1 MTMEYRNLSMIK
13 CVKSG
18 IKHASA
24 VLFGAV
30 LVAGLQTIG
39 FAGEIRFKDVTSET
53 GLEEHLKT
61 WRLSHAAS
69 WGDLN
74 GDGWPELYIGAFA
87 NRPRWYD
94 GPLPNM
100 LFVSD
105 KGRKFELDDQKHLQY
120 EELYARPSH
129 VLMVDLDQD
138 NDLEIIVACHTTKT
152 NEVMTKIW
160 KNDGEGS
167 FMDATPSEG
176 YWPNP
181 MGWRN
186 IAPVDLNGDG
196 LLDLAAYDNNYSN
209 WNTGKGSLMVLINKG
224 NMVFEDGREAYGL
237 PEDGTTG
244 FGLAVGDVNDDG
256 QLDFFVADSN
266 RMFVSGP
273 DGKYKE
279 IQRGTFIKPQT
290 KDKTSRTCG
299 AVFGDANGDGLL
311 DLLTGEHGKDAQLR
325 LYINEGIK
333 DGVPSFRDVTKE
345 TGLMG
350 ALPPKGLTDL
360 AVKIGNIAIIDL
372 DNDSKNDLLVS
383 VIWRDEEGA
392 LQPMS
397 FRNLGN
403 GPDGLPRFS
412 KPPLERAVGYYASS
426 PIVDFDR
433 DGRVDFFL
441 GAWFD
446 WDETPSILFRNVTE
460 GGHWLIVRVAGS
472 GRRNTMGVGATVR
485 VYEAGRAGEPDA
497 LLQRSDIVVSNGY
510 SSGEEALAHLGLGT
524 NAVVDVVVRWDD
536 ETKTLAGVMA
546 DQYLRVDFK

>member
-1 MTMEYRNLSMIK
+1 
-13 CVKSG
+13 
-18 IKHASA
+18 
-24 VLFGAV
+24 
-30 LVAGLQTIG
+30 
-39 FAGEIRFKDVTSET
+39 
-53 GLEEHLKT
+53 
-61 WRLSHAAS
+61 
-69 WGDLN
+69 
-74 GDGWPELYIGAFA
+74 
-87 NRPRWYD
+87 
-94 GPLPNM
+94 
-100 LFVSD
+100 
-105 KGRKFELDDQKHLQY
+105 
-120 EELYARPSH
+120 
-129 VLMVDLDQD
+129 
-138 NDLEIIVACHTTKT
+138 
-152 NEVMTKIW
+152 
-160 KNDGEGS
+160 
-167 FMDATPSEG
+167 
-176 YWPNP
+176 
-181 MGWRN
+181 
-186 IAPVDLNGDG
+186 
-196 LLDLAAYDNNYSN
+196 
-209 WNTGKGSLMVLINKG
+209 
-224 NMVFEDGREAYGL
+224 
-237 PEDGTTG
+237 
-244 FGLAVGDVNDDG
+244 
-256 QLDFFVADSN
+256 
-266 RMFVSGP
+266 
-273 DGKYKE
+273 
-279 IQRGTFIKPQT
+279 
-290 KDKTSRTCG
+290 
-299 AVFGDANGDGLL
+299 
-311 DLLTGEHGKDAQLR
+311 
-325 LYINEGIK
+325 
-333 DGVPSFRDVTKE
+333 
-345 TGLMG
+345 MG

-383 VIWRDEEGA
+383 VIWRDEERA

-412 KPPLERAVGYYASS
+412 KPPMERAVGYYASS